1 MSGNGRHGADQISAG
16 KKGRNRR
23 VGAVAIG
30 EARPK
35 IDFPWHGSSRWLIA
49 LLNELLP
56 PAMGGGR
63 VGEIKGVLH
72 LGDMIDSGDKGT
84 GELSVRRRMFIL
96 RRGSPRL

>member
-1 MSGNGRHGADQISAG
+1 
-16 KKGRNRR
+16 
-23 VGAVAIG
+23 
-30 EARPK
+30 
-35 IDFPWHGSSRWLIA
+35 
-49 LLNELLP
+49 
-56 PAMGGGR
+56 MGGGR